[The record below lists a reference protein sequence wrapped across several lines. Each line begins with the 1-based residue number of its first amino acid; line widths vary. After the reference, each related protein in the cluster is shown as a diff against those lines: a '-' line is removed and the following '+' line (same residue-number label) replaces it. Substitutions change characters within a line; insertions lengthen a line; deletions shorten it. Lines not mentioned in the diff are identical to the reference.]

1 MAQFSSKYSICATC
15 ANWGGARKAVGQR
28 RNYKLVKVLEQD
40 GDCYEQN
47 LRKGATATC
56 NRFELWGVLK
66 R

>member
-1 MAQFSSKYSICATC
+1 MSKYSSKYSICATC
-15 ANWGGARKAVGQR
+15 ANWVGARKAVGQR
-28 RNYKLVKVLEQD
+28 GNYKLVKALEQE

-56 NRFELWGVLK
+56 NQFELWGVLK